1 MHIIVYV
8 TIIQV
13 FCLLDDR
20 YLYRVSSIGLQ
31 YDRNLVGEQ
40 LVSVEEILDADACSF
55 FLAISDYRIRRKLIT
70 YTYEVIISIDS
81 DV

>member
-1 MHIIVYV
+1 ML
-8 TIIQV
+8 QLFKF

-55 FLAISDYRIRRKLIT
+55 ILAISDFRIRDKLIT

-81 DV
+81 EV